1 MKYHYRKLVLVTSSL
16 AVLLGLSISTIDFNQ
31 FGAIPS
37 GQDLTRMRESENYN
51 FQQNMFMN
59 QERGLMAR
67 MREEGSFGQIH
78 KKTLKIIFS

>member
-1 MKYHYRKLVLVTSSL
+1 MKYHYRKLVLVTLSL

-51 FQQNMFMN
+51 FQQKRCMN
-59 QERGLMAR
+59 QERG
-67 MREEGSFGQIH
+67 
-78 KKTLKIIFS
+78 